1 MNDLPTGQQ
10 ALERLI
16 AGNHRFVTGNLMHPN
31 QSPER
36 RLALGQGQTPF
47 AAILGCAD
55 SRVPPSIIFD
65 QGLGD
70 LFAIRVAGNI
80 LDSSVVGSLEF
91 AAAKLEVP
99 LIVVLGHASCG
110 AVEAAANGGD
120 LPGQLPRIAQAIQPA
135 VERARNQPGNL
146 LQNAIRANAQLV
158 AQQLR
163 TSEPVLAGRV
173 AAGQLKIVPAYYNLT
188 SGSVEILQHLK

>member
-1 MNDLPTGQQ
+1 MTGQQ
-10 ALERLI
+10 ALTRLM
-16 AGNHRFVTGNLMHPN
+16 TGNKRYVSGQMEHPN

-36 RLALGQGQTPF
+36 RLALGGGQTPF

-55 SRVPPSIIFD
+55 SRVPPAIIFD

-70 LFAIRVAGNI
+70 LFVIRVAGNI

-91 AAAKLEVP
+91 AADKLQVP

-110 AVEAAANGGD
+110 AVTAAVNGGD
-120 LPGQLPRIAQAIQPA
+120 LPGHLPYIAQAIQPA
-135 VERARNQPGNL
+135 VARVRNQPGDL
-146 LQNAIRANAQLV
+146 LENAIRANAQMV
-158 AQQLR
+158 AEQLG

-173 AAGQLKIVPAYYNLT
+173 AAGRLQIVPAYYDLK
-188 SGSVEILQHLK
+188 SGHVEILQ